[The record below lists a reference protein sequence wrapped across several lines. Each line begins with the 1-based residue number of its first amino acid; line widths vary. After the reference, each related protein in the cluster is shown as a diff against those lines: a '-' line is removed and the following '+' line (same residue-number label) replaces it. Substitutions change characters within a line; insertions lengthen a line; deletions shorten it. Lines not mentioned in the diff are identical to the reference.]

1 MVPVFGIPVYERQFP
16 TALPSNFTDFSP
28 LSNFSMVNQAGESLV
43 KPFGSSQALME
54 ALIGESQKPGKVD
67 RMVEECDLLETD
79 KTLEDGREQVKCTNR
94 I

>member
-1 MVPVFGIPVYERQFP
+1 VFGIAVYEQQFH

-28 LSNFSMVNQAGESLV
+28 LTSFSMANQTGESAV
-43 KPFGSSQALME
+43 TPFGSSQALME

-79 KTLEDGREQVKCTNR
+79 KTLEGGKEQVKCTNR